1 MSRTPADRQR
11 AYRQRQ
17 ARRIA
22 SYPVQV
28 SQRIMEQ
35 VIETRGLSDEHAAS
49 NAHLQLHL
57 SLIIE
62 EWVSLHRKKNRDA

>member
-1 MSRTPADRQR
+1 MARSPADRQR

-22 SYPVQV
+22 SYPVEV
-28 SQRIMEQ
+28 SQRIMEE
-35 VIETRGLSDEHAAS
+35 VIRARGLSDEQAAS
-49 NAHLQLHL
+49 NEHLQLHL

-62 EWVSLHRKKNRDA
+62 EWVSLHRQKNRDA